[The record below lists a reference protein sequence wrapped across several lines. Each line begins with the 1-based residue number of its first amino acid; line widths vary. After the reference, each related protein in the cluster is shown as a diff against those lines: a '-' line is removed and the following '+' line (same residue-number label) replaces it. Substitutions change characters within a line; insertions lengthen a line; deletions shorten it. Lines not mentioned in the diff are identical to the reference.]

1 MLPIITQH
9 PRDQVVTAGGAAYF
23 SCAYSAPAPAAASL
37 AWFREGAALEGGGR
51 GTLVLSGVTGAEAGR
66 YYCRVTTGLGTVQSR
81 QHTTPDQCTQ
91 SIPTLTT
98 LLQGGRAARRGA
110 AACARDHTPARDCA
124 RGARRPGGARLP
136 RLRIPATLLRL
147 VTANCGQLWPTVANC
162 GQLCPCCRYK
172 DGGRLSPAHA
182 RFRLV
187 PDNGSLVIDNVQL
200 DDAAHYRWVQ
210 QLQQA
215 GRGNTALARCSAS
228 NYLGKASSSAR
239 VTVETDEPPRAPS
252 ITTQP
257 RRCVDISI

>member
-1 MLPIITQH
+1 M
-9 PRDQVVTAGGAAYF
+9 
-23 SCAYSAPAPAAASL
+23 
-37 AWFREGAALEGGGR
+37 
-51 GTLVLSGVTGAEAGR
+51 
-66 YYCRVTTGLGTVQSR
+66 
-81 QHTTPDQCTQ
+81 
-91 SIPTLTT
+91 
-98 LLQGGRAARRGA
+98 
-110 AACARDHTPARDCA
+110 
-124 RGARRPGGARLP
+124 
-136 RLRIPATLLRL
+136 

-162 GQLCPCCRYK
+162 GQLQLCTCCRYK

>member
-1 MLPIITQH
+1 M
-9 PRDQVVTAGGAAYF
+9 
-23 SCAYSAPAPAAASL
+23 
-37 AWFREGAALEGGGR
+37 
-51 GTLVLSGVTGAEAGR
+51 
-66 YYCRVTTGLGTVQSR
+66 
-81 QHTTPDQCTQ
+81 
-91 SIPTLTT
+91 
-98 LLQGGRAARRGA
+98 
-110 AACARDHTPARDCA
+110 
-124 RGARRPGGARLP
+124 
-136 RLRIPATLLRL
+136 
-147 VTANCGQLWPTVANC
+147 ANCGQL
-162 GQLCPCCRYK
+162 QLCPCCRYK